1 MADMGQAPSTRRFS
15 RTTTRVSS
23 LVLGCEA
30 RQRLRAS
37 QALLVVL
44 VDLLLSVICGFGVW
58 AGLIDAR
65 AAIGWSALTLV
76 GVLGFYAVIRSGWN
90 ERLYPADPALTL
102 PQGVFSIFSTV
113 AAYLICGPVRGASLL
128 AMAITLVCGM
138 FALKPGQVRRL
149 SVMAVLLLGAAMIG
163 GHLSWPERFP
173 VAEEALHFML
183 IAVVLPA
190 IAVLAG
196 QLSTMRHKLRQHRHD
211 LERALEHNRQL
222 AIRDELTGLYNRRH
236 VMELMHKEVQRAARG
251 GRPMSIALLDIDHF
265 KRINDS
271 CGHAQGDEV
280 LKAFA
285 QAVASTLRDTDVL
298 GRWGGEEFMVML
310 PETDAAL
317 AAGVLERVHLR
328 MRELS
333 FPCAGGARGV
343 SFSAGIADCTPGEVL
358 HAAIERADA
367 ALYRA
372 KEGGRQRSVVADTPA
387 QPALAAAAEPVTSC
401 VP

>member
-1 MADMGQAPSTRRFS
+1 MGPGLFTRI
-15 RTTTRVSS
+15 TT
-23 LVLGCEA
+23 LVLGHDA

-44 VDLLLSVICGFGVW
+44 VDLLLSFICGFGVW
-58 AGLIDAR
+58 AGLIEAQM
-65 AAIGWSALTLV
+65 ALAWSSLTLL

-90 ERLYPADPALTL
+90 LRLSPEDPALTM
-102 PQGVFSIFSTV
+102 PQGVFSVFSTV
-113 AAYLICGPVRGASLL
+113 AAYITCGPVRGASLL

-149 SVMAVLLLGAAMIG
+149 TLFAVLLLGITMVGA
-163 GHLSWPERFP
+163 HVRWPERFP
-173 VAEEALHFML
+173 IAEEALHFML
-183 IAVVLPA
+183 VAVVLPA

-196 QLSTMRHKLRQHRHD
+196 QLSTMRLKLRQHRHD
-211 LERALEHNRQL
+211 LEQALEHNRQL

-236 VMELMHKEVQRAARG
+236 VMALMHKEVQRGGRS

-265 KRINDS
+265 KRINDG

-285 QAVASTLRDTDVL
+285 LAVGETLRDTDVL

-310 PETDAAL
+310 PETDAAG
-317 AAGVLERVHLR
+317 AMCVLDRVHER
-328 MRELS
+328 MQALS
-333 FPCAGGARGV
+333 FPCGGESRGV
-343 SFSAGIADCTPGEVL
+343 SFSAGIAACAPGEAL

-372 KEGGRQRSVVADTPA
+372 KEGGRARSVVAE
-387 QPALAAAAEPVTSC
+387 LAASTTPVPSC
-401 VP
+401 AP

>member
-1 MADMGQAPSTRRFS
+1 MGQALSTRLS
-15 RTTTRVSS
+15 T
-23 LVLGCEA
+23 LVLGHEA
-30 RQRLRAS
+30 RQRLRAW

-44 VDLLLSVICGFGVW
+44 VDVLLSFVCAFGVW
-58 AGLIDAR
+58 AGLIEPRLAL
-65 AAIGWSALTLV
+65 GWSVLTLV

-90 ERLYPADPALTL
+90 LRLWPDDPALTL

-113 AAYLICGPVRGASLL
+113 GAYLICGPVRGASLL

-138 FALKPGQVRRL
+138 FALKPGQVQRL
-149 SVMAVLLLGAAMIG
+149 SVFSVLLLGVTMVGA
-163 GHLSWPERFP
+163 HLRWPARFP
-173 VAEEALHFML
+173 IAEEALHFMM

-196 QLSTMRHKLRQHRHD
+196 QLSTMRHKLRQHRLD
-211 LERALEHNRQL
+211 LEQALEHNRQL

-236 VMELMHKEVQRAARG
+236 VMALMHKEVQRAERS
-251 GRPMSIALLDIDHF
+251 GRPMALALLDIDHF
-265 KRINDS
+265 KRINDG

-285 QAVASTLRDTDVL
+285 LAVGETLRDTDVL

-310 PETDAAL
+310 PETDAAG
-317 AAGVLERVHLR
+317 AECVLDRVHER
-328 MRELS
+328 MRRLS
-333 FPCAGGARGV
+333 FPCGGESRGV
-343 SFSAGIADCTPGEVL
+343 SFSAGIAACAKGEAL

-372 KEGGRQRSVVADTPA
+372 KEGGRARSVVAG
-387 QPALAAAAEPVTSC
+387 LAAAAGPVPSC

>member
-1 MADMGQAPSTRRFS
+1 MGPAFHVRLAT
-15 RTTTRVSS
+15 
-23 LVLGCEA
+23 LVLGHEA

-44 VDLLLSVICGFGVW
+44 VDVLLSLVCAFGAW
-58 AGLIDAR
+58 AGVIDPHMAL
-65 AAIGWSALTLV
+65 GWSVLTMA

-90 ERLYPADPALTL
+90 EKLCKDDPALTL
-102 PQGVFSIFSTV
+102 AQGVFSVFSTV

-138 FALKPGQVRRL
+138 FALKAGQVQRL
-149 SVMAVLLLGAAMIG
+149 SVFAVVLLGATMTW
-163 GHLSWPERFP
+163 GHMRWPERFP
-173 VAEEALHFML
+173 AAEEALHFML
-183 IAVVLPA
+183 IAVVLPT

-196 QLSTMRHKLRQHRHD
+196 QLSTMREKLRQHRLD
-211 LERALEHNRQL
+211 LEQALEHNRQL

-236 VMELMHKEVQRAARG
+236 VMELMHKEGQRVERS

-285 QAVASTLRDTDVL
+285 LAVGASLRDTDVL

-310 PETDAAL
+310 PETDAAR
-317 AAGVLERVHLR
+317 AAAVLERVHQRVQALR
-328 MRELS
+328 FACLGD
-333 FPCAGGARGV
+333 AWGV
-343 SFSAGIADCTPGEVL
+343 SFSAGIAGCAPGESL
-358 HAAIERADA
+358 GAAIERADA

-372 KEGGRQRSVVADTPA
+372 KEGGRQRSVVAEAAAPGG
-387 QPALAAAAEPVTSC
+387 QALAPAAKPVTSC

>member
-1 MADMGQAPSTRRFS
+1 MGAALSTQLA
-15 RTTTRVSS
+15 T
-23 LVLGCEA
+23 LVLGREA

-44 VDLLLSVICGFGVW
+44 VDVLLSFICAFGVW
-58 AGLIDAR
+58 TGLIEAHH
-65 AAIGWSALTLV
+65 ALAWSSLTLL
-76 GVLGFYAVIRSGWN
+76 GVLAFYAVIRSGWN
-90 ERLYPADPALTL
+90 ERLSPTDPALTMA
-102 PQGVFSIFSTV
+102 QGVFSVFSTV
-113 AAYLICGPVRGASLL
+113 TAYLICGPVRGASLL
-128 AMAITLVCGM
+128 AMAITLVSGM

-149 SVMAVLLLGAAMIG
+149 SVLAVLLLGVAMVG
-163 GHLSWPERFP
+163 GHLRWPERFP
-173 VAEEALHFML
+173 IAEEALHFMM

-211 LERALEHNRQL
+211 LEQALEHNRQL

-236 VMELMHKEVQRAARG
+236 VMALMHKEVQRAERS

-265 KRINDS
+265 KRINDT

-285 QAVASTLRDTDVL
+285 LAVGATVRDTDVL
-298 GRWGGEEFMVML
+298 GRWGGEEFMVVL
-310 PETDAAL
+310 PETDATG
-317 AAGVLERVHLR
+317 AACVLERVHER

-333 FPCAGGARGV
+333 FSCGSESRGV
-343 SFSAGIADCTPGEVL
+343 SFSAGIAAATPGEAL
-358 HAAIERADA
+358 HMTIERADA

-372 KEGGRQRSVVADTPA
+372 KESGRQQSVVADSPNAGVLA
-387 QPALAAAAEPVTSC
+387 QAASPVTSC
-401 VP
+401 AP